1 MLTAH
6 QLSYRIE
13 YFNVILL
20 RIINII
26 QTRVG
31 DNIVFRTVNIY
42 IYIEC
47 VMEFKITDI
56 KIKKFNV
63 CTRFSGV
70 YKGGGG
76 DKFLS
81 IGRAIFRKRDRKK
94 KKKKEKK
101 LVLFV
106 FQTQKIRQ

>member
-1 MLTAH
+1 
-6 QLSYRIE
+6 
-13 YFNVILL
+13 
-20 RIINII
+20 
-26 QTRVG
+26 
-31 DNIVFRTVNIY
+31 
-42 IYIEC
+42 
-47 VMEFKITDI
+47 MESKITDI

-94 KKKKEKK
+94 KKEKRKKARAICISNSKNK
-101 LVLFV
+101 TIVLFV
-106 FQTQKIRQ
+106 RNTDYTLRNNRRKNQQVINGISMVIFV